1 MFKSALWYKNK
12 TILITGASSG
22 LGKNMA
28 LEYAKNGGRIINLSR
43 NIDKMKKLNE
53 ELKNINNIDHMYYD
67 VNISEYAH
75 ILHVKNDLLKKN
87 ILPNVYINNA
97 AGNFLCPFH
106 KLSPNGW
113 NRIIEIVLHGTF
125 NVKHIFGK
133 ELIKQKTPGVFLN
146 ITTTYSDTGSAM
158 VIPSAVAKS
167 GINALMKSLVV
178 EWGKHD
184 IRLVGIAPGPIDN
197 TGGLEKLDPL
207 KIFKYMNDYTNPRS
221 RMCNP
226 TEISNLAMF
235 LTSDYA
241 DYINGEIIR
250 IDGGELNKNSG
261 QFNFITNIP
270 MWDKII

>member
-1 MFKSALWYKNK
+1 MFKKGLYNNK

-28 LEYAKNGGRIINLSR
+28 QHYAINGGRIINLSR
-43 NIDKMKKLNE
+43 NIKKMSFLND

-67 VNISEYAH
+67 VNISEYDD
-75 ILHVKNDLLKKN
+75 ILNVRNDLIKKD

-113 NRIIEIVLHGTF
+113 NRIIEIVLNGTF
-125 NVKHIFGK
+125 NIKHIFGK
-133 ELIKQKTPGVFLN
+133 ELIHKKQSGVFLN

-167 GINALMKSLVV
+167 GVNALMKSLAV

>member
-1 MFKSALWYKNK
+1 MFKKGLYNNK
-12 TILITGASSG
+12 TVLITGASSG

-28 LEYAKNGGRIINLSR
+28 LQYAKNGARIINLSR
-43 NIDKMKKLNE
+43 NIKKMSNLNE
-53 ELKNINNIDHMYYD
+53 ELKIVNDINHLYYN
-67 VNISEYAH
+67 VNISEYN
-75 ILHVKNDLLKKN
+75 HVIRVKKDLIKKD

-106 KLSPNGW
+106 KVSPNGW
-113 NRIIEIVLHGTF
+113 NRIIEIVLNGTF

-133 ELIKQKTPGVFLN
+133 ELIHQKQPGVFLN

-167 GINALMKSLVV
+167 GVNALMKSLAV

-197 TGGLEKLDPL
+197 SGGLVKLDPL

-241 DYINGEIIR
+241 DYIHGEIIR

>member
-197 TGGLEKLDPL
+197 TGGLELSL
-207 KIFKYMNDYTNPRS
+207 IH
-221 RMCNP
+221 
-226 TEISNLAMF
+226 I
-235 LTSDYA
+235 
-241 DYINGEIIR
+241 
-250 IDGGELNKNSG
+250 
-261 QFNFITNIP
+261 
-270 MWDKII
+270 